1 MTRRHDDRRR
11 ALVRA
16 LGAAAVA
23 AIASPVL
30 AQDPRSALVQSA
42 ARDWLALTDRVDGA
56 ASWKAAGA
64 RFRNAIPADDWT
76 KALKQ
81 VREPLGALATRAV
94 DSTRFEKSFPGLPDG
109 DYAIIVFRTSFANK
123 ASARE
128 TITLER
134 EEGAWRVVG
143 YLIA

>member
-1 MTRRHDDRRR
+1 
-11 ALVRA
+11 VRV
-16 LGAAAVA
+16 LGAAAIIA
-23 AIASPVL
+23 LASPAL
-30 AQDPRSALVQSA
+30 AQDPRSALAQSA
-42 ARDWLALTDRVDGA
+42 ARDWLALTDRLDGA

-64 RFRNAIPADDWT
+64 KFRNAIPAEDWT
-76 KALKQ
+76 AALKQ
-81 VREPLGALATRAV
+81 VREPLGALTTRAV

-128 TITLER
+128 TVTLER
-134 EEGAWRVVG
+134 EGGSWRVVG